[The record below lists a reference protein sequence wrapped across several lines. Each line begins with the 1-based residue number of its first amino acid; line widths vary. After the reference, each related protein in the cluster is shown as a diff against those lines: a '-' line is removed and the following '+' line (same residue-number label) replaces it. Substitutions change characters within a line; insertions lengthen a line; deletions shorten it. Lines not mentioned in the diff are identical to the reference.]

1 MVKYNHLKD
10 KQAPEVTRAER
21 IEKMARYFINGQ
33 EVTKEQA
40 EEQQKIN
47 DELMKIE
54 DITKWLEAM
63 KQAEFIVRIGD

>member
-1 MVKYNHLKD
+1 
-10 KQAPEVTRAER
+10 
-21 IEKMARYFINGQ
+21 MARYFINGQ

-54 DITKWLEAM
+54 DVTEWLEAM
-63 KQAEFIVRIGD
+63 KQARFIVRIGG

>member
-1 MVKYNHLKD
+1 
-10 KQAPEVTRAER
+10 
-21 IEKMARYFINGQ
+21 MARYFINGQ

-40 EEQQKIN
+40 EEQQRIN